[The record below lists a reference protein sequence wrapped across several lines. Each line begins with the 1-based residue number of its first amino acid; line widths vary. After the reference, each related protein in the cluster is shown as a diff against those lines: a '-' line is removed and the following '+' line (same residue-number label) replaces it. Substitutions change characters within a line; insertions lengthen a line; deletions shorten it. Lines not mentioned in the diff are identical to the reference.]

1 MTRFYLLGLS
11 RVYVYIYIC
20 IHIYLLCLYFVGI
33 IHASTRKHTYIHVYM
48 CFIFIYR
55 DNVFLY
61 SLLITS
67 KPKADDA
74 ALVPF
79 KTPAE
84 VFLVDPSWTSKLVWD
99 IYVMSAAKML
109 RFGLTCATSH
119 LLASFWLT
127 GLWF

>member
-1 MTRFYLLGLS
+1 MFVFCRDYPCQYAQTHIYTC
-11 RVYVYIYIC
+11 VYV
-20 IHIYLLCLYFVGI
+20 FN
-33 IHASTRKHTYIHVYM
+33 
-48 CFIFIYR
+48 FFYR

-61 SLLITS
+61 SLLRTS

-109 RFGLTCATSH
+109 RFGLTRAASH